1 MLAVAGSTVE
11 DMDAPPATTATGP
24 TACRDPRGTFPQ
36 CPNCDSVEGWQPEH
50 AHFRCVRCGFRDSCC
65 D

>member
-1 MLAVAGSTVE
+1 
-11 DMDAPPATTATGP
+11 MDAPPATTATGP